1 MVVPASHLGGMVP
14 SGGPCTQICSD
25 LLSCFWLGTIAR
37 QKRLL
42 GIREAGINNHE
53 NQLFREG
60 GDSLQMSSCQDDVER
75 RLRHTGVSRLA
86 GRCMARTQHPLCSL
100 RPSPLLQGIGTGSVP
115 WHPRGS
121 LVTAPAI
128 VNSRSA

>member
-1 MVVPASHLGGMVP
+1 MVVPASHLGGTVP

-37 QKRLL
+37 RKLLL

-60 GDSLQMSSCQDDVER
+60 GDSLQMSSCQDDVESGSVTR
-75 RLRHTGVSRLA
+75 GLA
-86 GRCMARTQHPLCSL
+86 GSLGVAWPVHSARFAPCAHHRCCGA
-100 RPSPLLQGIGTGSVP
+100 
-115 WHPRGS
+115 
-121 LVTAPAI
+121 
-128 VNSRSA
+128 